1 GAASVKQ
8 STDAMRAT
16 VADEAA
22 AFNAA
27 VQSKIDAQIR
37 LNTAFAGGITSTAG
51 IAEAEAALDQAM
63 AAGAITASEYAGYID
78 TLSASEAVLA
88 GATEADTA
96 AIVENTGA
104 KVLNARVS
112 GELGT
117 MLGEVLSGNFG
128 RLRRSAGALAN
139 QSGLLAR
146 AFTGMGPPIL
156 AAAGAVIAF
165 GVAIVKGAEEQAKF
179 NGALLMTGGS
189 TGVLA
194 GDLQDMT
201 ERVGEASGSFGNA
214 KEAMLAIVQSGRIT
228 GDEMQSVGIAAQQ
241 MAALT
246 GESIQKSV
254 DAFVKLQEKPVQA
267 VAALNDKYH
276 FLTTAIFD
284 QIAALQKQ
292 GDTEGAAKL
301 ATEAYAK
308 ALEDRSTQV
317 QGSLGLLARSWDSV
331 KSSASFAWDAMLNVG
346 KASTLQDKIG
356 NAQTALEH
364 FQKMGLVDF
373 NVKAGHVGWETTS
386 KGKND
391 SGAQYEI
398 DNLKKLQA
406 QLAEQQQA
414 ATKQSGSD
422 AAVTQHADAVAKVI
436 DKHHALTK
444 AITDSGAAERKAAQE
459 ATNALDMQRIG
470 TQANTAERIQADAAM
485 LASATKLYGADSS
498 QQVAALRQMLSDE
511 KSYDAS
517 VVKARKDA
525 LAAISKEELKNAA
538 LIKKSYDEAYA
549 ASAKSWHL

>member
-1 GAASVKQ
+1 MPIGSDTEIIVQMTAETAQLQAGMDAGAASVTS
-8 STDAMRAT
+8 STDAIKAS
-16 VADEAA
+16 VADTAASVAASQAEMTASVAGAATTWREFVTERMGEYMRLEGGHAAAMKRMGAEWAQYKTTLAGAGEASVKTGATIAASTEEAA
-22 AFNAA
+22 AAVTAA
-27 VQSKIDAQIR
+27 NTVIGESADAAANRIR
-37 LNTAFAGGITSTAG
+37 AMVRASLEQVSANSIVGESERSLAERQGLRVEATQAEIAAT
-51 IAEAEAALDQAM
+51 AEAVAAQNAQM
-63 AAGAITASEYAGYID
+63 VAVEEFIGAQTEQVAI
-78 TLSASEAVLA
+78 
-88 GATEADTA
+88 TEADTV

-214 KEAMLAIVQSGRIT
+214 KEAMLAIVESGRIT

-292 GDTEGAAKL
+292 GDTEDAAKL

-308 ALEDRSTQV
+308 ALQDRST
-317 QGSLGLLARSWDSV
+317 
-331 KSSASFAWDAMLNVG
+331 
-346 KASTLQDKIG
+346 
-356 NAQTALEH
+356 
-364 FQKMGLVDF
+364 
-373 NVKAGHVGWETTS
+373 
-386 KGKND
+386 
-391 SGAQYEI
+391 
-398 DNLKKLQA
+398 
-406 QLAEQQQA
+406 
-414 ATKQSGSD
+414 
-422 AAVTQHADAVAKVI
+422 
-436 DKHHALTK
+436 
-444 AITDSGAAERKAAQE
+444 
-459 ATNALDMQRIG
+459 
-470 TQANTAERIQADAAM
+470 
-485 LASATKLYGADSS
+485 
-498 QQVAALRQMLSDE
+498 
-511 KSYDAS
+511 
-517 VVKARKDA
+517 
-525 LAAISKEELKNAA
+525 
-538 LIKKSYDEAYA
+538 
-549 ASAKSWHL
+549 